1 MSQALTE
8 NTNIR
13 ASLALAVG
21 AIVMSAVVTYF
32 TAQATV
38 DARVTQVES
47 RIESIVQRLENSNV
61 SLAQSIDLLRD
72 ELRQY
77 YQRRP

>member
-1 MSQALTE
+1 MSSSLDERT
-8 NTNIR
+8 TVR
-13 ASLALAVG
+13 ASFALAVG
-21 AIVMSAVVTYF
+21 AVLMSAVVTYF

-38 DARVTQVES
+38 DARVTKVES
-47 RIESIVQRLENSNV
+47 RIESIVHRVEESNLT
-61 SLAQSIDLLRD
+61 LARSIDLLRD